1 MPYKLS
7 EISASYGVYYYPIVS
22 SARAFNAFMEKI
34 IPENSEYLG
43 GVVYEDPWLAE
54 ATTVYPIVK
63 IQRNLKIHIL
73 GVKDLRKLM
82 NQFDLNNIP
91 IIMAGGVWNLSEW
104 SNWINNPDLG
114 SIAFQFG
121 TRPLLTK
128 ESPISDEWKKDF

>member
-1 MPYKLS
+1 MGKR
-7 EISASYGVYYYPIVS
+7 SY
-22 SARAFNAFMEKI
+22 RKT
-34 IPENSEYLG
+34 SEYLG
-43 GVVYEDPWLAE
+43 GVVYEDPWLAGGHNGLSNSE
-54 ATTVYPIVK
+54 DPEKPQDPYP
-63 IQRNLKIHIL
+63 R
-73 GVKDLRKLM
+73 VKDLRKLM

-121 TRPLLTK
+121 TRPLLTE